1 MTCRGSYHLR
11 LVSFVTNVPAFF
23 LFLFSFDYSRYT
35 WLILM
40 KSKGETRNRVQSFLN
55 MIENQFES
63 KVKIV
68 RIDNGSKFSMSQFF
82 ASKGIIHQTSCVE
95 TPQQKARV
103 ERKHQHILNIARAL
117 LFQSNF
123 YLNNFGVIL
132 LFVVNRVS
140 SPILENK
147 SPFFLIHHKS

>member
-1 MTCRGSYHLR
+1 VALRDYTMTCRGSYHLR

-68 RIDNGSKFSMSQFF
+68 RIDNGSKFSMS
-82 ASKGIIHQTSCVE
+82 
-95 TPQQKARV
+95 
-103 ERKHQHILNIARAL
+103 
-117 LFQSNF
+117 
-123 YLNNFGVIL
+123 
-132 LFVVNRVS
+132 
-140 SPILENK
+140 
-147 SPFFLIHHKS
+147 

>member
-1 MTCRGSYHLR
+1 
-11 LVSFVTNVPAFF
+11 
-23 LFLFSFDYSRYT
+23 
-35 WLILM
+35 M
-40 KSKGETRNRVQSFLN
+40 KSKGETRNRVQRHNSIWRGPWSFLN

>member
-1 MTCRGSYHLR
+1 
-11 LVSFVTNVPAFF
+11 
-23 LFLFSFDYSRYT
+23 
-35 WLILM
+35 
-40 KSKGETRNRVQSFLN
+40 